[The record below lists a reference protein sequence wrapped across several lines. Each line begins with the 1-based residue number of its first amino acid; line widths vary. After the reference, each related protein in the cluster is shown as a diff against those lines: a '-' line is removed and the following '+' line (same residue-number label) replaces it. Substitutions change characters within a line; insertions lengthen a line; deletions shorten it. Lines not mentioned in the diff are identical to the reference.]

1 MFAITASDLPG
12 DRFLLQPEVAAFGE
26 LVAKGLGNVPPV
38 YVLKGQQYAAVEKR
52 RDSTWFVAQVVS
64 HTMLITQWFRSL
76 SMVVLRSSAQGYCR
90 KATIIPALC
99 KSLKL
104 SQTSC

>member
-12 DRFLLQPEVAAFGE
+12 DRFLLQPVVAAFGE
-26 LVAKGLGNVPPV
+26 LVAKGLGTAPPV
-38 YVLKGQQYAAVEKR
+38 YVLKGQQYVAVEKR
-52 RDSTWFVAQVVS
+52 RDPTRFVAQVFS
-64 HTMLITQWFRSL
+64 HAMLITQWSRSL